1 MNRLNYFNPYDSK
14 AGSHED
20 QLTRAYLVLLKHSCH
35 AFFTFIE
42 FARSKHKTSGEEK
55 PFTIIDFLEQ
65 GWDIETQ
72 KGNPVINTNYLLSIL
87 ITDSQIARDD
97 SGVKSSERNARYD
110 GLISFGSSLAMVIEN
125 KPRSGNVWFGQLNPS
140 RQNLGDD
147 TIVYSNPI
155 ILEWKEIIK
164 QLNCLLTVPTI
175 SGYEKI
181 MIEDFLSYVDESFP
195 FLNPYD
201 SFHQCKRNP
210 ELLSRRINNLLK
222 SISLDES
229 MVKYHR
235 GWGFYIET
243 PYDQIQQIGL
253 IPSQNEKGF
262 IIELSMY
269 FADTQSQA
277 VSFYKSNPSIGHL
290 KNTKWDFYANFHVSF
305 MTSHL
310 VWFESEDDE
319 KYLQFWK
326 NHVEIICQQ
335 KRADIPKYF
344 KRLVDEKVIN
354 MTKEAEEKLK
364 LKFYDTA
371 MQTLNICPGFGFLF
385 TFSISEAE
393 ELDKSG
399 KLKFIL
405 AEKIKEGL
413 KVVGLDGKE
422 LLKKF

>member
-42 FARSKHKTSGEEK
+42 FARSKHQTSGKEK

-110 GLISFGSSLAMVIEN
+110 GLISFGSNLTMVIEN
-125 KPRSGNVWFGQLNPS
+125 KPHSGNVWFGQLNPS

-181 MIEDFLSYVDESFP
+181 MIEDFLSYVDECFS

-201 SFHQCKRNP
+201 GFHQCKGNA
-210 ELLSRRINNLLK
+210 ELINRRIHNLLK
-222 SISLDES
+222 SISSDES
-229 MVKYHR
+229 KVNFHR
-235 GWGFYIET
+235 NSSSYIQT
-243 PYDQIQQIGL
+243 PYPEIERICLGL
-253 IPSQNEKGF
+253 NQNEKDYSIDLG
-262 IIELSMY
+262 LY
-269 FADTQSQA
+269 FADTQRLA
-277 VSFYKSNPSIGHL
+277 IAF
-290 KNTKWDFYANFHVSF
+290 
-305 MTSHL
+305 
-310 VWFESEDDE
+310 
-319 KYLQFWK
+319 LQ
-326 NHVEIICQQ
+326 IQ
-335 KRADIPKYF
+335 P
-344 KRLVDEKVIN
+344 
-354 MTKEAEEKLK
+354 
-364 LKFYDTA
+364 
-371 MQTLNICPGFGFLF
+371 
-385 TFSISEAE
+385 
-393 ELDKSG
+393 
-399 KLKFIL
+399 
-405 AEKIKEGL
+405 
-413 KVVGLDGKE
+413 
-422 LLKKF
+422 